1 MKKFLL
7 PLAKYGSS
15 RLVFRFFGSLE
26 YSRLRLSF
34 CPPAHS
40 EPPQARP
47 GADSVRAI
55 FLMNPPM
62 GFLDFLNFSLLP
74 FFFPPPP
81 MPAAQKAGG
90 GANSVRAIFRIHRQL
105 EFFKLEEAA
114 SLRSAANSYSFLCE
128 NEKDLSIRAKEIF
141 SNL

>member
-34 CPPAHS
+34 CPPAHP
-40 EPPQARP
+40 EPR
-47 GADSVRAI
+47 
-55 FLMNPPM
+55 
-62 GFLDFLNFSLLP
+62 
-74 FFFPPPP
+74 
-81 MPAAQKAGG
+81 KAGR

-114 SLRSAANSYSFLCE
+114 SLRSAANSYSFLGE